1 MKKYK
6 LKDVAEIYNGATPLT
21 NNKTFYEGGNISWI
35 TPKDLSGYNHKY
47 IYSGKRNITE
57 KGLLSCA
64 TNILPKGT
72 VLFSSRAPIGYVA
85 IAGREL
91 CTNQGFKSFVCN
103 SKVLDNQYLYY
114 YLIKNKGIL
123 EALGNGSTFKEISL
137 KTIAEY
143 QIELPSIDTQKA
155 LVKDLIELDKRYD
168 NNCSILL
175 QLEELMERIYYDYIE
190 SNAIQDE
197 NVGLGSVVDIIS
209 GGTPS
214 TKTENYWNNG
224 IYYWYTPSDITA
236 NNNMITYKSTKK
248 ISISGLA
255 NSSAKLIPAHSVLMT
270 SRATIGE
277 TTINMIDATTNQGI
291 LALVPK
297 NEHMCALQLLFW
309 VKQNKRKIASIANG
323 STFKEVYKKDLEKLP
338 INLNKVN
345 SKRFNEKTDGLFNL
359 FKSLFKENLTI
370 LELKKNII
378 DIRFR

>member
-270 SRATIGE
+270 
-277 TTINMIDATTNQGI
+277 
-291 LALVPK
+291 PK